1 MNKGHVIYLVL
12 THTNLFEAYNEFT
25 FIIINFKLFQVF
37 LFQQKLF
44 IFLWAQENATCSPAC
59 PYQTELLQIRSLCG
73 ISVTHIAM

>member
-44 IFLWAQENATCSPAC
+44 IFL
-59 PYQTELLQIRSLCG
+59 
-73 ISVTHIAM
+73 